1 MTEKE
6 DSTIKEVFIVKRK
19 SKIDSEDY
27 VSIQLRSSE
36 DSIEQLLQKALGAS
50 TIDMSK
56 QEKKTI
62 GVQ

>member
-27 VSIQLRSSE
+27 VSVQLRSSN
-36 DSIEQLLQKALGAS
+36 DSIEELLQKAMGAS
-50 TIDMSK
+50 TMELSK
-56 QEKKTI
+56 EGKKTA

>member
-27 VSIQLRSSE
+27 VSVQLRSSN
-36 DSIEQLLQKALGAS
+36 DSIEELLQKAMDAS
-50 TIDMSK
+50 TMELSK
-56 QEKKTI
+56 EGKKTA